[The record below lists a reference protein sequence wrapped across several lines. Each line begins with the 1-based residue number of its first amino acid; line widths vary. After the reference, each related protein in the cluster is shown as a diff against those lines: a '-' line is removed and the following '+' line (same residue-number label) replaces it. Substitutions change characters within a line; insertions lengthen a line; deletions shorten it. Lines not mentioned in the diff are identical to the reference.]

1 MKDDSFY
8 NYLLWFVIFVFY
20 GDVFLVIIVWD
31 LLFGFFM
38 FIGVKNLVIYLVLK
52 ISSNM
57 VNISVVFVVV

>member
-8 NYLLWFVIFVFY
+8 DYLLWFVIFVFY
-20 GDVFLVIIVWD
+20 GDVFLVIFVWD

>member
-20 GDVFLVIIVWD
+20 GDVFLVIFVWD

-57 VNISVVFVVV
+57 VIISVVFVVV

>member
-20 GDVFLVIIVWD
+20 GDVFLVIFVWD

-38 FIGVKNLVIYLVLK
+38 FFGVKNLVIYLVLK

>member
-8 NYLLWFVIFVFY
+8 IYLLWFVIFVFY
-20 GDVFLVIIVWD
+20 GDVFLVIFVWD

>member
-20 GDVFLVIIVWD
+20 GDVFLVIFVWD